1 MLTIKESAR
10 MRNSEMS
17 EELVPD
23 RILELGV
30 AYWGSKALLSAVVLG
45 LFSALAQGPLEAEV
59 LRERLGLAPRSARDF
74 FDALAALGRFAEGR
88 PVKSNV
94 QQDMREAHQRNII
107 AHHYCR
113 RIP

>member
-1 MLTIKESAR
+1 
-10 MRNSEMS
+10 MS

-30 AYWGSKALLSAVVLG
+30 AYWGSKALLSAVALG
-45 LFSALAQGPLEAEV
+45 LFSAFAPGPLEAEA

-74 FDALAALGRFAEGR
+74 FDALAALGHFAEGR
-88 PVKSNV
+88 PVKSNIHHG
-94 QQDMREAHQRNII
+94 MREAHQRSIM